1 MTDTNRTCFMKGQ
14 GAQPRRDRSQLPPR
28 KMATL
33 IIVLTMLFFLAAA
46 HNAAAQPQKP
56 QPERPLVFVPGILG
70 SRLVDDNGTVIWG
83 DRNSYLNFPKLEIAP
98 SGPVTALHSDGR
110 LVESINVLGPFW
122 TIHQYDTL
130 LHYLHSLG
138 YIDNETL
145 FVFAYDW
152 RLSNFETAKQ
162 LQTFVDDPK
171 RGRLQNGQF
180 DLLSHSMG
188 GIVSKLWMVKEGGAA
203 RVHKAIYMGTP
214 FQGSMNAFETLSDGW
229 GDFTNFI
236 AGGLPT
242 VRRVA
247 LSFPALYELLP
258 TYDKCCRLGSP
269 EKYTPLDVLDVATW
283 RQRDWLPSEY
293 RANGPR
299 GAAFERGLSEARR
312 VGELMRQPIP
322 GVAQVMIAGDYFD
335 TGLYLYVPT
344 NRQSWRDW
352 NFRRSKGDGTVPV
365 WSAANNFSSIEGT
378 EPSFQQHATIFADKY
393 LQNKLERELLNTAP
407 PPVKHDVLGEIDT
420 PKHEKRRL
428 DLARADLS
436 PRIAEPGANATV
448 TVAFEFETGVT
459 RGDVQP
465 TAQLLQRG
473 AADAPITLVE
483 TTTDADLAVRRLT
496 FAGSLVAP
504 AVEDTYRI
512 DINVAGQGDHA
523 VFLTVLSAGRRQP

>member
-1 MTDTNRTCFMKGQ
+1 MTDTHWTESMDKQCTR
-14 GAQPRRDRSQLPPR
+14 PRRDHSHLPR
-28 KMATL
+28 CTMTTL
-33 IIVLTMLFFLAAA
+33 IIGLAVMLSLFAAL
-46 HNAAAQPQKP
+46 HDAAAQPQ
-56 QPERPLVFVPGILG
+56 RPLVFVPGILG
-70 SRLVDDNGTVIWG
+70 SRLVDDSGSVMWG
-83 DRNSYLNFPKLEIAP
+83 DRNSYLNFPKLEITP
-98 SGPVTALHSDGR
+98 SGPIAALHSDGR
-110 LVESINVLGPFW
+110 LIESINVLGPFW

-130 LHYLHSLG
+130 LHYLHSIG
-138 YIDNETL
+138 YVDNETL

-152 RLSNFETAKQ
+152 RLSNFDTAKQ
-162 LQTFVDDPK
+162 LKNFVDDPK
-171 RGRLQNGQF
+171 RRPLHDGQF

-188 GIVSKLWMVKEGGAA
+188 GIVSKLWMLKEGGSAH
-203 RVHKAIYMGTP
+203 VHKAIYMGTP
-214 FQGSMNAFETLSDGW
+214 FQGSMNVFETLSDGW

-283 RQRDWLPSEY
+283 RNRDWLPSEY
-293 RANGPR
+293 RADGPR
-299 GAAFERGLSEARR
+299 GAAFERGLSQAKRIE
-312 VGELMRQPIP
+312 ELMRQPIAN
-322 GVAQVMIAGDYFD
+322 VTQLLMAGDYFD
-335 TGLYLYVPT
+335 TGLYLYVPAD
-344 NRQSWRDW
+344 RQSWRDW

-378 EPSFQQHATIFADKY
+378 EPSFQQHATIFADHY
-393 LQNKLERELLNTAP
+393 LQNKLARELLDTAP
-407 PPVKHDVLGEIDT
+407 PPVKRDVLGEIDT

-428 DLARADLS
+428 DLARTNLS
-436 PRIAEPGANATV
+436 PAIAEPGAKATL
-448 TVAFEFETGVT
+448 TVAFEFQTDVS
-459 RGDVQP
+459 RGDVRP
-465 TAQLLQRG
+465 TAQLLQPG
-473 AADAPITLVE
+473 AARAPVTLVE